1 MSEVPALKGKIVVV
15 TGASRGVGRGVAL
28 ALGAAGA
35 TVYVTGRSQHEGD
48 APLPGT
54 VYKTADDVTAVGG
67 RGIAV
72 VCDHGDDTQVQAL
85 FEQVRAEQ
93 GGRLDLLVNCAIAL
107 PEGLT
112 DIAPFWQK
120 SLAQTQLFGVGMR
133 SMYVA
138 VYHAAPLLIASQGLV
153 VNISSA
159 GGRCYMHGPAYGG
172 AKAATDKMSFD
183 MAHDFRP
190 FGVSVV
196 TLWPGLVKTERTL
209 AVCAAEPEK
218 YGNWLEM
225 GETPEFI
232 GRVSAALYADPKR
245 IERSGQVFYAAEL
258 ALDYGVKDTNGA
270 QPPSHRQFLGDP
282 PTFSAAVVE

>member
-1 MSEVPALKGKIVVV
+1 MPEALALAGRIAVV

-35 TVYVTGRSQHEGD
+35 TVYVTGRSQKEGD

-54 VYKTADDVTAVGG
+54 VYKTADDVTAAGG

-72 VCDHGDDTQVQAL
+72 VCDHADDAQVQAL
-85 FEQVRAEQ
+85 FERVRAEQ
-93 GGRLDLLVNCAIAL
+93 GGRLDLLVNCAIAI
-107 PEGLT
+107 PDGLT
-112 DIAPFWQK
+112 DIGPFWQK
-120 SLAQTQLFGVGMR
+120 PLGLTELFGVGMR
-133 SMYVA
+133 SVYVA
-138 VYHAAPLLIASQGLV
+138 AYHAAPLLVAAKGVV

-190 FGVSVV
+190 HGVTVV
-196 TLWPGLVKTERTL
+196 ALWPGLVKTERTL

-225 GETPEFI
+225 GETPTFI
-232 GRVSAALYADPKR
+232 GRVVAALLADPQR
-245 IERSGQVFYAAEL
+245 QERSGQVRYVAEL
-258 ALDYGVKDTNGA
+258 ALDYGVRDEGGV

-282 PTFSAAVVE
+282 PVFSAAVVE

>member
-1 MSEVPALKGKIVVV
+1 MSEAPALKGRVAVV

-35 TVYVTGRSQHEGD
+35 TVYVTGRSQKEGD

-54 VYKTADDVTAVGG
+54 VYKTADDVTAAGG

-72 VCDHGDDTQVQAL
+72 VCDHADDAQVRAL
-85 FEQVRAEQ
+85 FDRVRAEQ
-93 GGRLDLLVNCAIAL
+93 GGRLDLLVNCAVAI

-112 DIAPFWQK
+112 DIGPFWDK
-120 SLAQTQLFGVGMR
+120 PLALTELFGVGMR
-133 SMYVA
+133 SAYVA
-138 VYHAAPLLIASQGLV
+138 AYHAAPLLIAAQGLL

-190 FGVSVV
+190 HGVAVLS
-196 TLWPGLVKTERTL
+196 LWPGLVKTERTL

-232 GRVSAALYADPKR
+232 GHVIAALWADPR
-245 IERSGQVFYAAEL
+245 RLERSGQVRYVAEL
-258 ALDYGVKDTNGA
+258 ALEYGVRDAGGV